1 MLSPVKNIDK
11 EALIHSDQLYF
22 WSFDDFLAWS
32 ENVFSTIRELR
43 QMFSYEGDL
52 IWQEKAM
59 GILKERK
66 LDFLSIES
74 MIQENPID
82 KALQVSKCKL
92 D

>member
-1 MLSPVKNIDK
+1 
-11 EALIHSDQLYF
+11 
-22 WSFDDFLAWS
+22 
-32 ENVFSTIRELR
+32 
-43 QMFSYEGDL
+43 MFSYEGDL